1 MAMAAAAVEVEE
13 GRTGIPS
20 LLRLSAVGEEAIA
33 SNVAQLIGWT
43 PLIEMKNIAK
53 KEGIQA
59 RLVGKMEAYQPLF
72 SVKDRTALGMVED
85 AEEKGLITPGVTTLI
100 EPTGGNLGTGLV
112 LVAIQRGYR
121 FIAVMP
127 AGYSLD
133 KQMLLRFLGA
143 EVILT
148 DPAGGFKGMMDKVEE
163 LTKVMPNYHC
173 FNQSINPANPDA
185 HFKWTGPEIWKD
197 TAGKVDIFVTA
208 AGTGGTLSGVG
219 RNKNTGKSSAC
230 KGSYT
235 DLRNMTKQTEIAS
248 EGRGPNLQACIL
260 PHLKSSSPS
269 SVPPTAWAL
278 PVRKSSGS
286 RRESQEVGA
295 SGAATDGPTGGW
307 LLFSPPQPQLCPL
320 WRCLVGVE
328 VVRIASRS
336 QRRSRERRAALRSGG
351 IVVHHCLIDSGGSP
365 GFHKIQGTG
374 PGFIPENLDRS
385 IIDEVVTVSSE
396 ESITMARRLAKEEG
410 LLVGI
415 SSGAN
420 VSACIKIAARE
431 ENKGKM
437 IVTMLPSG
445 GERYMNSDLFADVR
459 EECANMTF

>member
-219 RNKNTGKSSAC
+219 RYLKMKNPSINIVCVEPSESAVIS
-230 KGSYT
+230 G
-235 DLRNMTKQTEIAS
+235 
-248 EGRGPNLQACIL
+248 NLTIL
-260 PHLKSSSPS
+260 CSSSS
-269 SVPPTAWAL
+269 SV
-278 PVRKSSGS
+278 
-286 RRESQEVGA
+286 
-295 SGAATDGPTGGW
+295 AT
-307 LLFSPPQPQLCPL
+307 
-320 WRCLVGVE
+320 
-328 VVRIASRS
+328 
-336 QRRSRERRAALRSGG
+336 
-351 IVVHHCLIDSGGSP
+351 
-365 GFHKIQGTG
+365 
-374 PGFIPENLDRS
+374 
-385 IIDEVVTVSSE
+385 
-396 ESITMARRLAKEEG
+396 
-410 LLVGI
+410 
-415 SSGAN
+415 
-420 VSACIKIAARE
+420 
-431 ENKGKM
+431 
-437 IVTMLPSG
+437 
-445 GERYMNSDLFADVR
+445 
-459 EECANMTF
+459 